1 MARKTFR
8 KVITSKEL
16 IEKIN
21 PKNKKLA
28 ELFLK
33 DKNRKCSDATI
44 KNYTS
49 DLNIFFCWVVDNAE
63 NKFFPDI
70 KKFEFSDFFSFC
82 VDELKWSGKRFARMR
97 STLSSLSECVI
108 KYYDEEYPTFRNVIN
123 TVIEAIPKEAVREK
137 TILEDG
143 EVENLL
149 NWLTEN
155 EHYADACLFAL
166 ALYSGGRVS
175 ELQLFKVDTI
185 QAEKTAFDGFF
196 LETTEKLRTKGF
208 GKAGKPLN
216 KYVIKDL
223 FLPYFER
230 YMKQRQ
236 EIVERTGSTS
246 DCLFLQLDGSPTSVN
261 TFNSWIKKWERF
273 LEKDLYFH
281 CFRHYF
287 VTKLTK
293 LGLSDEII
301 ISIVGWS
308 SVEMKKIY
316 TDIEDKDKDWS
327 KDLNKLSAFLTEVA
341 GD

>member
-8 KVITSKEL
+8 KVTTSPEL

-21 PKNKKLA
+21 IKNKKLT

-49 DLNIFFCWVVDNAE
+49 DLNIFFCWVVENAD
-63 NKFFPDI
+63 NKFFPDV
-70 KKFEFSDFFSFC
+70 KKFELSDFFSFC
-82 VDELKWSGKRFARMR
+82 MDELKWGGKRFARMR

-108 KYYDEEYPTFRNVIN
+108 KYYDDEYPTFRNIIN
-123 TVIEAIPKEAVREK
+123 TIIEAVPKEAVREK
-137 TILEDG
+137 TILEDE
-143 EVENLL
+143 EVEKLL
-149 NWLTEN
+149 SWLTEK
-155 EHYADACLFAL
+155 ELYADACLFAL
-166 ALYSGGRVS
+166 ALYSGGRIS
-175 ELQLFKVDTI
+175 ELQQFKIDTI
-185 QAEKTAFDGFF
+185 QEDSVAFGGAF
-196 LETTEKLRTKGF
+196 LETTHKVRTKGF
-208 GKAGKPLN
+208 GKTGKQLN

-223 FLPYFER
+223 FIPYYNKYLE
-230 YMKQRQ
+230 QRA
-236 EIVERTGSTS
+236 EIVEKTKSNS
-246 DCLFLQLDGSPTSVN
+246 DALFLQKDGKPTSVN

-273 LEKDLYFH
+273 LEKDMYFH

-293 LGLSDEII
+293 LGMSDEII
-301 ISIVGWS
+301 ISIVGWTS
-308 SVEMKKIY
+308 AEMKKIY

-327 KDLNKLSAFLTEVA
+327 KDLNKLSAFLEST

>member
-21 PKNKKLA
+21 PKNKKLINS
-28 ELFLK
+28 FLK

-49 DLNIFFCWVVDNAE
+49 DLNIFFCWVVDNAD
-63 NKFFPDI
+63 NKAFPDI
-70 KKFEFSDFFSFC
+70 KKIELSEFFSFC
-82 VDELKWSGKRFARMR
+82 MDELKWSGKRFARMR
-97 STLSSLSECVI
+97 STLSSLSETII
-108 KYYDEEYPTFRNVIN
+108 KYYDEEYPTFRNIIN
-123 TVIEAIPKEAVREK
+123 STIEAISKSPVRKK
-137 TILEDG
+137 TVLEDD
-143 EVENLL
+143 EVLGLL
-149 NWLTEN
+149 NWLTEK
-155 EHYADACLFAL
+155 ELYADACLFAL
-166 ALYSGGRVS
+166 ALYSGGRIS
-175 ELQLFKVDTI
+175 ELEQFTINTIDVDRI
-185 QAEKTAFDGFF
+185 AFDGFL
-196 LETTEKLRTKGF
+196 LETTHEIRTKGE
-208 GKAGKPLN
+208 GKIGKMM
-216 KYVIKDL
+216 KKFVIKDL
-223 FLPYFER
+223 FLPYYNKYLE
-230 YMKQRQ
+230 QRV
-236 EIVERTGSTS
+236 EIVEKTKTDS
-246 DCLFLQLDGSPTSVN
+246 DALFLQKDGKPTSVN

-293 LGLSDEII
+293 LDMSDEII

-308 SVEMKKIY
+308 SAEMKKIY